1 MGAPVLS
8 IGKSKSAFPKTLAST
23 MPSVSPRIIP
33 APSAKVNVVQAA
45 NSSAA
50 TSVSNYVNF
59 VPSVGRSQVVFLPQQ
74 VLSSASGLLPI
85 TLSKSDTSLKYTN
98 TIAESC
104 KGIPMPVPVTSTTI
118 VSAKTYGA
126 SATVPLSNVRPV
138 QIPKPVLVPSLS
150 GITSSGHVSSQQ
162 LSSQLSSL
170 QSYTATDVV
179 KLLLSSAQDLKPTLL
194 PKKSVVNFS
203 PVLYSPSRSSPSLST
218 GSDSLSIQRSAIA
231 GSETVSKPNIASFQQ
246 GKLNNVTAAS
256 TTTPP
261 SSSAPSLSLPKSA
274 HAAMGGLTPQSVG
287 SSGVFDDSGGN
298 GGMSL
303 TLQRRVS
310 AASVPATSPL
320 KSPVEQI
327 FSEHSYGTLLAA
339 QQQQPLSGGPLEHD
353 QETGMEC
360 ASEGDSETV
369 LSQTV

>member
-50 TSVSNYVNF
+50 TSVSNYLNF

-104 KGIPMPVPVTSTTI
+104 KGMPMPVPVTSTTI

-126 SATVPLSNVRPV
+126 SATVPLSNIRPV

-170 QSYTATDVV
+170 QSYTTSDVV
-179 KLLLSSAQDLKPTLL
+179 KLLLSGAHQDLKPTLL

-256 TTTPP
+256 ITTPP

-287 SSGVFDDSGGN
+287 SSGVLDDSGGN

-327 FSEHSYGTLLAA
+327 FSQHSYGTLLVA
-339 QQQQPLSGGPLEHD
+339 QQQQPLSGGSLEHD

-360 ASEGDSETV
+360 ASDAETV
-369 LSQTV
+369 LY